1 MSLSNISENFNFT
14 RYLYEKED
22 VKISLLF
29 SLLKKNEDEAL
40 FWAYEL
46 YYSGYIKELA
56 DLLVTIY
63 YDFYCSL
70 NYSFESYLHKKIK
83 NILDEKRENDI
94 IISTII
100 SNLIIRPCNADVFFL
115 RKISD
120 LVSIDGYVELNKY
133 KKSNNFEDIKK
144 TVCELLEKKNYI
156 ILTKL
161 ILYEINTNHLYEV
174 YEITTNHF
182 TSKNIKIN
190 EKFTFNIE
198 KTSKISRISLIS
210 RIIHMYTL
218 VINKKIIGKKIYVH
232 IEPEDIVIYET
243 IDVDLSPKGDGKLC
257 AILPAYKILS
267 LVTIY
272 NVDDHGYLNL
282 FYLNRHKYDLENAYL
297 SDWLFYASFSPLWKK
312 RIETYG
318 GTIDSENKKIIFNS
332 DDNLENFYEKYGYEP
347 DEQSVDIQNRTLGES
362 DETKNWVEFY
372 NEHKGV
378 FDFDTNY
385 FKNFNKINYI

>member
-1 MSLSNISENFNFT
+1 M
-14 RYLYEKED
+14 
-22 VKISLLF
+22 
-29 SLLKKNEDEAL
+29 
-40 FWAYEL
+40 
-46 YYSGYIKELA
+46 
-56 DLLVTIY
+56 
-63 YDFYCSL
+63 
-70 NYSFESYLHKKIK
+70 
-83 NILDEKRENDI
+83 
-94 IISTII
+94 
-100 SNLIIRPCNADVFFL
+100 
-115 RKISD
+115 
-120 LVSIDGYVELNKY
+120 
-133 KKSNNFEDIKK
+133 
-144 TVCELLEKKNYI
+144 
-156 ILTKL
+156 LTKL
-161 ILYEINTNHLYEV
+161 ILYEINTNDLYNIH
-174 YEITTNHF
+174 EITTHYF

-190 EKFTFNIE
+190 ENFTFNIV

-218 VINKKIIGKKIYVH
+218 LINKKIIGKKIYVH
-232 IEPEDIVIYET
+232 VEPEDIVIYET

-332 DDNLENFYEKYGYEP
+332 DDNLEIFYEKYGYEP

-372 NEHKGV
+372 NKHKGV